1 MSKQTLI
8 KGWFK
13 AGGVKKQKGGV
24 VADRRRNVSLL
35 IISFLFARGLFVA
48 KLRFSMRT

>member
-24 VADRRRNVSLL
+24 AADRRRTFVVLNV
-35 IISFLFARGLFVA
+35 
-48 KLRFSMRT
+48 KFS

>member
-13 AGGVKKQKGGV
+13 AGGSQKTEGGV
-24 VADRRRNVSLL
+24 VADRRRTFVVLNV
-35 IISFLFARGLFVA
+35 
-48 KLRFSMRT
+48 KFS